1 MTTLELSTDD
11 AVLVRDFV
19 ESRLV
24 ELRKEIN
31 RTENIEFREE
41 LRKVERALDRLVAQL
56 TRSGPRA

>member
-1 MTTLELSTDD
+1 MTFELSNDD

-24 ELRKEIN
+24 DLRKEIN

-41 LRKVERALDRLVAQL
+41 LRKVERALDV
-56 TRSGPRA
+56 

>member
-1 MTTLELSTDD
+1 MTFELSTDE

-41 LRKVERALDRLVAQL
+41 LRKVERALDRLVGQL
-56 TRSGPRA
+56 TRGVPAS